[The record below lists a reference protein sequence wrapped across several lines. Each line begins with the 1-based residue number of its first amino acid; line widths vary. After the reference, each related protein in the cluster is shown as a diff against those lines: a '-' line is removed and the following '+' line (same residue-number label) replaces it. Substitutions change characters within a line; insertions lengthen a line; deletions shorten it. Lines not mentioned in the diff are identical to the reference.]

1 MFPYYLKLGAL
12 SIRGNWALSSLM
24 VAAIAI
30 GIGAC
35 MTIVTVRHVMADNP
49 IEHRNDVLYHVQL
62 DNWNPND
69 PYEEP
74 NEPPEQVTYLDATAL
89 LEAGR
94 AHRQVISF
102 KSDRV
107 VQPAG
112 EGVLPFQ
119 EEVRAT
125 SADFFA
131 MFDVPFLY
139 GSGWDA
145 EADRAEER
153 VVVLSKPM
161 NEQLFGGEDSTGRML
176 MMNND
181 PYRIVG
187 VLDEWHPVPKF
198 YDVNNNPFEGP
209 EEIYAPFSLA
219 VAGEWGS
226 SGNNSCWKPPEEGG
240 YEGYLAS
247 ECIWIQM
254 WVELTDEANREAYAQ
269 FLDDY
274 VMEQKALGRFPREL
288 NNRLSTPAEWMV
300 NREVVDDTVSV
311 LLALA
316 VLFLIVCLLNTIGL
330 LLAKVVRRKN
340 DISLRRAL
348 GASKAEL
355 FKQYIVE
362 AGMIGVAGGIA
373 GIGMT
378 WLGLR
383 GIENVFSGYDFIAY
397 LVTMDWEMIGLAV
410 VLAIVSALGAALY
423 PTWQACRVSP
433 ASTLRIQ

>member
-12 SIRGNWALSSLM
+12 SIRANWALSTLM

-49 IEHRNDVLYHVQL
+49 IEHKNDVLFHVQL

-107 VQPAG
+107 VQPPG

-119 EEVRAT
+119 EEIRAT
-125 SADFFA
+125 TADFFA
-131 MFDVPFLY
+131 MFDVPFRY

-145 EADRAEER
+145 DADRAEER
-153 VVVLSKPM
+153 VVVLSAPM

-176 MMNND
+176 MMNNES
-181 PYRIVG
+181 YRIVG
-187 VLDEWHPVPKF
+187 VLDEWHPVPTF
-198 YDVNNNPFEGP
+198 YDLNNNPFDGP
-209 EEIYAPFSLA
+209 EQIYTPFSLA
-219 VAGEWGS
+219 VSGEWGS
-226 SGNNSCWKPPEEGG
+226 SGNNSCWKPPEDGG

-254 WVELTDEANREAYAQ
+254 WVELTDEANKAAYAQ

-274 VMEQKALGRFPREL
+274 VMQQKELGRFPRAL
-288 NNRLSTPAEWMV
+288 NNRLSTPAEWML

-316 VLFLIVCLLNTIGL
+316 VLFLVVCLLNTIGL
-330 LLAKVVRRKN
+330 LLAKVVRRSN

-355 FKQYIVE
+355 FKQYIIE
-362 AGMIGVAGGIA
+362 AGMIGVAGGLA

-383 GIENVFSGYDFIAY
+383 GIENVFSGYEFISY

-410 VLAIVSALGAALY
+410 MLAIVSALGAALY